1 MLSKVPASRHLRF
14 SRGGKNLLDDLSKLM
29 SAVNADALDIER
41 IIPLLKAVLSEE
53 SDEVI
58 WDKVYAVVT

>member
-1 MLSKVPASRHLRF
+1 MLSKVPASRHLRS

-41 IIPLLKAVLSEE
+41 IIPLLKAVLSED